1 MNTGFMRF
9 NFSETVDASTFN
21 FSGVTIQEAFNSTP
35 AHIPLYTLT
44 SGSVLSDD
52 GPFLEVILS
61 RQDLNELKRLEIAYE
76 PWRTY
81 LTMESTAVMDI
92 EGHSVIPF
100 DNAVDA
106 RRIKDENYVRDTT
119 GPILENFD
127 LDMSNKTLTLY
138 FDETVRASSLNFQM
152 SHRSLCIATTL

>member
-1 MNTGFMRF
+1 M
-9 NFSETVDASTFN
+9 
-21 FSGVTIQEAFNSTP
+21 
-35 AHIPLYTLT
+35 
-44 SGSVLSDD
+44 SDD

-127 LDMSNKTLTLY
+127 LDMSNETLTLY
-138 FDETVRASSLNFQM
+138 FDETVRASSLNVTQ
-152 SHRSLCIATTL
+152 ITLHSDNTMNGSIYALTNSSDRL